1 LHTVSHSST
10 GGALG
15 GEACHPDAWG
25 EIRAKA
31 RELGRKAGRQ
41 SHLLPTCRIS
51 KSLSYSVTCASIV
64 PVLLQCL
71 FGNCRFIPM
80 NYNTT
85 EQIKHLV
92 GFLCARHVFLCKTPE
107 GGPSKMVPN
116 YNELRGI
123 HETT

>member
-1 LHTVSHSST
+1 
-10 GGALG
+10 
-15 GEACHPDAWG
+15 
-25 EIRAKA
+25 
-31 RELGRKAGRQ
+31 
-41 SHLLPTCRIS
+41 
-51 KSLSYSVTCASIV
+51 
-64 PVLLQCL
+64 
-71 FGNCRFIPM
+71 M